1 LLPAGFAITTA
12 KITAAAAAW
21 STTTATTTASA
32 TEAVSA
38 TTAAAA
44 RAWLARLSFIYLQ
57 SASANFLAIEL
68 TDGGFA
74 FFFTRHFDETK
85 PA

>member
-1 LLPAGFAITTA
+1 LLPAGFAITAA
-12 KITAAAAAW
+12 KITTTTAAW

-38 TTAAAA
+38 TTASAA

-57 SASANFLAIEL
+57 SASANFLTVEL
-68 TDGGFA
+68 TDGGFT
-74 FFFTRHFDETK
+74 FFFARHFDETK
-85 PA
+85 TA